1 MADGCA
7 NCREL
12 ESQLRA
18 ARLGPAPAGPPDQ
31 RRMQRIDTLG
41 QLAAA
46 ITHEYNNTLGVIL
59 QSSEML
65 LDESDPGACR
75 AHAERIQRAASRA
88 RQFTLQLSTFG
99 RARSLRRAPLECDAV
114 VADLRHS
121 IARQCEVANV
131 RIDVSLAG
139 AGASVLADRAQFETL
154 MHSLIANARDA
165 MPSGGVLGIATC
177 VVSIDDQTASADPDS
192 SAGEYLALA
201 ISDTGAGV
209 PAETIE
215 HIFEP
220 FFTTKPRAMGLG
232 LAAVYAIAK
241 SSGGFVRVENRPLGG
256 ATFTVYLPIVQ

>member
-1 MADGCA
+1 
-7 NCREL
+7 
-12 ESQLRA
+12 
-18 ARLGPAPAGPPDQ
+18 
-31 RRMQRIDTLG
+31 MQRIDTLG

-46 ITHEYNNTLGVIL
+46 ITHEYNNTIGVIL
-59 QSSEML
+59 QSSELL
-65 LDESDPGACR
+65 LDEADADGQR

-88 RQFTLQLSTFG
+88 KQFTFQLSTFG

-139 AGASVLADRAQFETL
+139 AGASVMADRSQFETL
-154 MHSLIANARDA
+154 MYSLIANARDA
-165 MPSGGVLGIATC
+165 MPAGGVLGIATC
-177 VVSIDDQTASADPDS
+177 VVAVDEQTAAAHAGS
-192 SAGEYLALA
+192 SAGEHLALA
-201 ISDTGAGV
+201 VSDTGAGV
-209 PAETIE
+209 PDETIE

-241 SSGGFVRVENRPLGG
+241 ASGGFVLVHNASTSRPNGWPASAPVPGSALGGTPGG
-256 ATFTVYLPIVQ
+256 ATFTVYFPIVA